1 MDVDLPAPS
10 NNASSS
16 DARSS
21 DARSSDVPPSDTH
34 PSLHVLRVVLPAA
47 PNALVLRRDRLPP
60 DPTSAIDPADVL
72 RYVGAARRTRRGPL
86 VAQFEGPGDPL
97 ASPGHVLRALALLRE
112 HDPDVMPGLVIDG
125 PLLAEYLDELLD
137 LGVHHVVLRMDAFS
151 VKTAWRVY
159 GRIQYRGELIVGPDA
174 GRLVLEEGRRAVRLL
189 VANRIPTAIRFTAIP
204 TVNLRDLPAV
214 AAFAATEGVERV
226 DVVPHVP
233 VPRAPLS
240 KVGTLARGE
249 LAMCREIVTGA
260 YAAATL
266 NATDAGLSRGP
277 GALAW
282 FADGRLRDIPL
293 AELDSVDVMSLL
305 PDAFQETLPEG
316 EILPPRRSLVIGV
329 ATSDGAFVDRS
340 LVDTAH
346 LHIYAVSPTEIRW
359 LGTRSLP
366 MGILRRRDGV
376 GVPSE
381 FLEAVAGC
389 RAIVAT
395 RFTKKAAT
403 LLDAV
408 GIRPH
413 IAGGHVDE
421 VLDRVSRGTLRNEPR
436 DATDEEE

>member
-1 MDVDLPAPS
+1 MDADQPAPS
-10 NNASSS
+10 S
-16 DARSS
+16 RP
-21 DARSSDVPPSDTH
+21 R

-47 PNALVLRRDRLPP
+47 PHALVLRRDRLPP
-60 DPTSAIDPADVL
+60 DPASAIDPADVL

-97 ASPGHVLRALALLRE
+97 ASPSHVLRALALLKE
-112 HDPDVMPGLVIDG
+112 HDPDVMVGLVIDG

-189 VANRIPTAIRFTAIP
+189 VANRIPTAVRFTAIP
-204 TVNLRDLPAV
+204 TVNLRDLPAI
-214 AAFAATEGVERV
+214 AAFAAAEGVERV

-233 VPRAPLS
+233 VPRAPLA
-240 KVGTLARGE
+240 KLGAPARSE
-249 LAMCREIVTGA
+249 LEMCREIVAGA
-260 YAAATL
+260 YAGAAVDTFDPDL
-266 NATDAGLSRGP
+266 PRAP

-282 FADGRLRDIPL
+282 FADGRLLDVDRS
-293 AELDSVDVMSLL
+293 ELESVDVLSLL
-305 PDAFQETLPEG
+305 PDPTQETASEAD
-316 EILPPRRSLVIGV
+316 ILPPRRSLVIGI

-340 LVDTAH
+340 MLDATH
-346 LHIYAVSPTEIRW
+346 LQVYAVSPSEIRW
-359 LGTRSLP
+359 LGTRALP
-366 MGILRRRDGV
+366 SGILRRRDGV

-381 FLEAVAGC
+381 FLGAVSGC

-413 IAGGHVDE
+413 VAGGHVDE
-421 VLDRVSRGTLRNEPR
+421 VLDRVARGTLRATPR
-436 DATDEEE
+436 EADDD